1 MHVLKVTVFGT
12 RNWPIESS
20 TICMFCDLN
29 FFSIPIEALLRS
41 SLDLPHSLVPSISS
55 SNFSELVMRLIFLQE
70 LLWLLFLYHSSPST
84 SCYITSLFC
93 SVLRHGLL
101 CCLCCYELSTLM
113 KTYRS
118 FLGFSLFAVCQ
129 NSCSC

>member
-1 MHVLKVTVFGT
+1 MGHFQVTSNLCLKARQSAKPLIPKQFFILVEIKLISQERFGTNARFESDSFGT

-70 LLWLLFLYHSSPST
+70 
-84 SCYITSLFC
+84 
-93 SVLRHGLL
+93 
-101 CCLCCYELSTLM
+101 
-113 KTYRS
+113 
-118 FLGFSLFAVCQ
+118 
-129 NSCSC
+129 